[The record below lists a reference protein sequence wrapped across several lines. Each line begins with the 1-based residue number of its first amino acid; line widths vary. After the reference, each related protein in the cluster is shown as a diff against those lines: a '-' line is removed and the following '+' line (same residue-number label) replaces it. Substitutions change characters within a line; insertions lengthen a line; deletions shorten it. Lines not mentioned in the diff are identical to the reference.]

1 MSTGVRPQKLAD
13 GCDSTLDRALKER
26 AKMSTTHRP
35 TNVSDDEPTAE
46 ELLKQAEKS
55 RKTVSRVLEYVRGE
69 RDAGDVRKG
78 DWFAAIEHVADETGE
93 DLVLYS
99 ESTHPNT
106 HDSAT
111 IYAVDDR
118 YGRIIQTGWTE
129 YKVSS
134 GEADF
139 LKPTYRNRD
148 VVEGGFR
155 FEADRPREVLH
166 IEEAKERLREFA
178 ADHEGGDA

>member
-1 MSTGVRPQKLAD
+1 MAASGDTVEMRVEFERPLTDEKVVER
-13 GCDSTLDRALKER
+13 CRAIAEFLE
-26 AKMSTTHRP
+26 
-35 TNVSDDEPTAE
+35 DDEPTAE

-148 VVEGGFR
+148 VVEGRFR

>member
-1 MSTGVRPQKLAD
+1 
-13 GCDSTLDRALKER
+13 
-26 AKMSTTHRP
+26 MSTTHRP

-166 IEEAKERLREFA
+166 IEEAKERLRKFA
-178 ADHEGGDA
+178 TDHEEGDA

>member
-1 MSTGVRPQKLAD
+1 MAASGDTVEMRVEFERPLTDEKVVER
-13 GCDSTLDRALKER
+13 CRAIAEFLE
-26 AKMSTTHRP
+26 
-35 TNVSDDEPTAE
+35 DDEPTAE

>member
-1 MSTGVRPQKLAD
+1 MAVGRYNA
-13 GCDSTLDRALKER
+13 LDRALKER

>member
-1 MSTGVRPQKLAD
+1 
-13 GCDSTLDRALKER
+13 
-26 AKMSTTHRP
+26 MSTTHRP

-93 DLVLYS
+93 DLVLYN

>member
-1 MSTGVRPQKLAD
+1 
-13 GCDSTLDRALKER
+13 
-26 AKMSTTHRP
+26 MSTTHRP

>member
-1 MSTGVRPQKLAD
+1 
-13 GCDSTLDRALKER
+13 
-26 AKMSTTHRP
+26 MSTTHRP

-166 IEEAKERLREFA
+166 IEVAKDRLREFA